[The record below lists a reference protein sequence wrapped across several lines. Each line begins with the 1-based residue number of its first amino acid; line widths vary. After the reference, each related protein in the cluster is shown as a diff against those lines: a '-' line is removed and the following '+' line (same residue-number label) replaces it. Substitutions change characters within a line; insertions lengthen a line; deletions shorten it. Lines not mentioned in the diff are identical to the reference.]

1 MPTGPRNQGLHCITT
16 LLSIGL
22 VAAGCSMFSG
32 VSKIHH
38 STKGSVY
45 LKEVADWS
53 FEASHPALLDETT
66 MLKVIKGVV
75 ADDTTR
81 GSVKVPASGGKPM
94 RMFSDE
100 DAEFLA
106 PLLAQ
111 ALSQARPEQLVGFRV
126 SPSAGSGTEPAA
138 GTLYVQQGYIYLTI
152 ASSQSRK
159 PSGFAPSAAAR
170 LERAAPYAAAGTPEA
185 LSLVIDHQALANVPM
200 MAPTLAAAKPAP
212 PPAYTPSAAS
222 LAKTPPKPDSP
233 VIIPSPATSLSGTSD
248 SASSQMSNDELLSK
262 KLDELRQ
269 ARESNKLK
277 ESEIAMLKKEISW
290 LKQELRDR
298 TAEIQT
304 MKAGKVSR
312 SVAPKRKTAEARPIR

>member
-1 MPTGPRNQGLHCITT
+1 MPTCSRNHGPSYIGA

-22 VAAGCSMFSG
+22 VVTGCSLFSG
-32 VSKIHH
+32 VSKMHH
-38 STKGSVY
+38 SAKGSVY
-45 LKEVADWS
+45 LKEIADWS

-66 MLKVIKGVV
+66 MLKVMKGVV
-75 ADDTTR
+75 ADDATR
-81 GSVKVPASGGKPM
+81 GATKVPASGGKPM

-111 ALSQARPEQLVGFRV
+111 ALSQARPEQLIGFRV
-126 SPSAGSGTEPAA
+126 SPSAGSGAEPAA
-138 GTLYVQQGYIYLTI
+138 GTLYVQQGFIYLTI
-152 ASSQSRK
+152 TSSQSRK

-185 LSLVIDHQALANVPM
+185 LSLVIDHQALTKPPMIVP
-200 MAPTLAAAKPAP
+200 TSVAAEP
-212 PPAYTPSAAS
+212 PPPPVYSTPATSV
-222 LAKTPPKPDSP
+222 AKTPPKPDSP
-233 VIIPSPATSLSGTSD
+233 VLIPSPATSISGASD
-248 SASSQMSNDELLSK
+248 SISSQMSNDELLSK

-277 ESEIAMLKKEISW
+277 ESEIAMLKKEITW